1 MPPQRRKP
9 NPMGP
14 PRGRRPKI
22 AGTGRTP
29 APGGAA
35 RPATPEPAT
44 TEPATTGPPTTEPA
58 TTEPTTT
65 ESATTES
72 ATTGPAT
79 TGPATTGSE
88 PSATTAPQAPTPAPV
103 EPAGKAPTASGSET
117 ARKSAPGLRT
127 PAPVEDAGAE
137 REPGEQPG
145 GTVARG
151 SWRPV
156 AILGGAAVALGAFA
170 AVAAARPGATV
181 SNEAWVDSAATAE
194 VTAAA
199 GHAIETMHGYN
210 HETIDQDFAEIREV
224 LTPPMREEFDLTAEV
239 TKQAAVQT
247 HTATEVRIDHIG
259 ASMLDDDRAEVAA
272 FISVSATGDAVAQ
285 GSASAP
291 LLVRMERID
300 GKWLVSEIRDR

>member
-35 RPATPEPAT
+35 RPETPEPAT
-44 TEPATTGPPTTEPA
+44 TESA
-58 TTEPTTT
+58 TTESATTESATT

-72 ATTGPAT
+72 ATTGPAVTGPAT
-79 TGPATTGSE
+79 TGPATT
-88 PSATTAPQAPTPAPV
+88 ATTAPQAPTPAPV

>member
-35 RPATPEPAT
+35 RPETPEPAATEPAATESAT
-44 TEPATTGPPTTEPA
+44 TGSSVTGPATTGPAA
-58 TTEPTTT
+58 TG
-65 ESATTES
+65 S

-79 TGPATTGSE
+79 TGPATT
-88 PSATTAPQAPTPAPV
+88 ATTAPQAPTPAPV

>member
-35 RPATPEPAT
+35 RPETPEPAATEPAATGSAT
-44 TEPATTGPPTTEPA
+44 TGSSVAGPATTGPAA
-58 TTEPTTT
+58 TG
-65 ESATTES
+65 S

-79 TGPATTGSE
+79 TGPATT
-88 PSATTAPQAPTPAPV
+88 ATTAPQAPTPAPV

-210 HETIDQDFAEIREV
+210 HETIEQDFAEIREV

>member
-9 NPMGP
+9 NPAGP

-29 APGGAA
+29 AAGGAA
-35 RPATPEPAT
+35 RPEPTP
-44 TEPATTGPPTTEPA
+44 
-58 TTEPTTT
+58 TEPTPT
-65 ESATTES
+65 EPTSTEIAPTAS
-72 ATTGPAT
+72 TPPEPTPSPTARAGTAAPEA
-79 TGPATTGSE
+79 TGSE
-88 PSATTAPQAPTPAPV
+88 PSAAPIGQDSDSDLESAPEPREPSPV
-103 EPAGKAPTASGSET
+103 DDGGDVAEPAAQT
-117 ARKSAPGLRT
+117 
-127 PAPVEDAGAE
+127 
-137 REPGEQPG
+137 G
-145 GTVARG
+145 GTVSRG

-156 AILGGAAVALGAFA
+156 VIVGGAALALGAFA

-181 SNEAWVDSAATAE
+181 TNEAWVDSAATSE

-199 GHAIETMHGYN
+199 GNAIETMHGYN
-210 HETIDQDFAEIREV
+210 HETIDEDFAAIREV
-224 LTPPMREEFDLTAEV
+224 LTPPMREEFDLTADV

-291 LLVRMERID
+291 LLVRMEKID

>member
-35 RPATPEPAT
+35 RPETPEPAT
-44 TEPATTGPPTTEPA
+44 TEPATTEPA
-58 TTEPTTT
+58 TTEPATI
-65 ESATTES
+65 EPATTES

>member
-29 APGGAA
+29 APGGAD

-44 TEPATTGPPTTEPA
+44 TE
-58 TTEPTTT
+58 
-65 ESATTES
+65 SATTES
-72 ATTGPAT
+72 AATEPAATEPAVTGPAATGSAT
-79 TGPATTGSE
+79 TGSATTGSE

>member
-9 NPMGP
+9 NPAGP

-29 APGGAA
+29 AAGGAA
-35 RPATPEPAT
+35 RPEPTP
-44 TEPATTGPPTTEPA
+44 
-58 TTEPTTT
+58 TEPTATEIAPT
-65 ESATTES
+65 ESTSPEPTLSPTARAGTAAPE
-72 ATTGPAT
+72 A
-79 TGPATTGSE
+79 TGSE
-88 PSATTAPQAPTPAPV
+88 PSAAPV
-103 EPAGKAPTASGSET
+103 GQDSDSDLESAPEPREPASVDDGGDVAE
-117 ARKSAPGLRT
+117 
-127 PAPVEDAGAE
+127 PAA
-137 REPGEQPG
+137 QTG
-145 GTVARG
+145 GTVSRG

-156 AILGGAAVALGAFA
+156 AIVGGAALALGAFA

-181 SNEAWVDSAATAE
+181 TNEAWVDSAATSE

-199 GHAIETMHGYN
+199 GNAIETMHGYN
-210 HETIDQDFAEIREV
+210 HETIDEDFAAIREV
-224 LTPPMREEFDLTAEV
+224 LTPPMREEFDLTADV

-291 LLVRMERID
+291 LLVRMEKID

>member
-35 RPATPEPAT
+35 RPETPEPAT
-44 TEPATTGPPTTEPA
+44 TESA
-58 TTEPTTT
+58 TTESATTESATT

-72 ATTGPAT
+72 ATTGPAVTGPAT
-79 TGPATTGSE
+79 TGPATT
-88 PSATTAPQAPTPAPV
+88 ATTAPQAPTPAPV

-210 HETIDQDFAEIREV
+210 HETIEQDFAEIREV

>member
-9 NPMGP
+9 NPAGP

-22 AGTGRTP
+22 AGTGRTGGAVRPEATGPTPSGPTPPESPSPESTPLEPTPPESPP
-29 APGGAA
+29 APTAGAGTA
-35 RPATPEPAT
+35 AAEATGSSAAPAGPGSGSDRTSAPEPH
-44 TEPATTGPPTTEPA
+44 E
-58 TTEPTTT
+58 
-65 ESATTES
+65 
-72 ATTGPAT
+72 
-79 TGPATTGSE
+79 
-88 PSATTAPQAPTPAPV
+88 PAPV
-103 EPAGKAPTASGSET
+103 DDGGDAEEPAAQAVGTAS
-117 ARKSAPGLRT
+117 
-127 PAPVEDAGAE
+127 
-137 REPGEQPG
+137 
-145 GTVARG
+145 RG
-151 SWRPV
+151 SWRAV
-156 AILGGAAVALGAFA
+156 AIVGGAALALGAFA

-181 SNEAWVDSAATAE
+181 SNEAWVDSTATSE

-199 GHAIETMHGYN
+199 GNAIETMHGYN
-210 HETIDQDFAEIREV
+210 YETIDEDFAEIREV

-291 LLVRMERID
+291 LLVRMEKID
-300 GKWLVSEIRDR
+300 GKWLVSEIRDS

>member
-9 NPMGP
+9 NPAGP

-29 APGGAA
+29 AAGGAA
-35 RPATPEPAT
+35 RPEATP
-44 TEPATTGPPTTEPA
+44 TGPTPP
-58 TTEPTTT
+58 
-65 ESATTES
+65 ESPSPES
-72 ATTGPAT
+72 TP
-79 TGPATTGSE
+79 PGSTPPE
-88 PSATTAPQAPTPAPV
+88 STPAPT
-103 EPAGKAPTASGSET
+103 AGAGTAAAEATGPSAATAGPGSESDRT
-117 ARKSAPGLRT
+117 SAPEPHE
-127 PAPVEDAGAE
+127 PAPVDDSGDTDEPAAQTAGTAS
-137 REPGEQPG
+137 
-145 GTVARG
+145 RG

-156 AILGGAAVALGAFA
+156 AIVGGAALALGAFA
-170 AVAAARPGATV
+170 AVAAARPGAAV
-181 SNEAWVDSAATAE
+181 SNEAWVDSTATSE

-199 GHAIETMHGYN
+199 GNAIETMHGYN
-210 HETIDQDFAEIREV
+210 YETIDEDFAEIREV

-291 LLVRMERID
+291 LLVRMEKID
-300 GKWLVSEIRDR
+300 GKWLVSEIRDS

>member
-9 NPMGP
+9 NPAGP

-29 APGGAA
+29 AAGGAA
-35 RPATPEPAT
+35 RPEPTP
-44 TEPATTGPPTTEPA
+44 TEPIS
-58 TTEPTTT
+58 TEPTST
-65 ESATTES
+65 EIAPTASTSSEPTQPEPTLSPTARAGTAAPE
-72 ATTGPAT
+72 A
-79 TGPATTGSE
+79 TGSE
-88 PSATTAPQAPTPAPV
+88 PSAAPAGQVSDSDLEGAPEPR
-103 EPAGKAPTASGSET
+103 EPASVDDGGDVAE
-117 ARKSAPGLRT
+117 
-127 PAPVEDAGAE
+127 PAAQA
-137 REPGEQPG
+137 G
-145 GTVARG
+145 GTVSRG

-156 AILGGAAVALGAFA
+156 AIVGGAALALGAFA

-181 SNEAWVDSAATAE
+181 TNEAWVDSAATSE

-199 GHAIETMHGYN
+199 GNAIGTMHGYN
-210 HETIDQDFAEIREV
+210 HETIDEDFAAIREV
-224 LTPPMREEFDLTAEV
+224 LTPPMREEFDLTADV

-291 LLVRMERID
+291 LLVRMEKID

>member
-9 NPMGP
+9 NPAGP

-29 APGGAA
+29 GAGGAA
-35 RPATPEPAT
+35 RPEPTP
-44 TEPATTGPPTTEPA
+44 
-58 TTEPTTT
+58 TEPTPT
-65 ESATTES
+65 EPNPTEPTS
-72 ATTGPAT
+72 TEIAPTASTSPEPTPPEPTPSPTARAGTAAPEA
-79 TGPATTGSE
+79 AGSE
-88 PSATTAPQAPTPAPV
+88 PSTAPVGQDSDLESAPESR
-103 EPAGKAPTASGSET
+103 EPASVDDGGDVAE
-117 ARKSAPGLRT
+117 
-127 PAPVEDAGAE
+127 PAAQA
-137 REPGEQPG
+137 G
-145 GTVARG
+145 GTVSRG

-156 AILGGAAVALGAFA
+156 AIVGGAALALGAFA

-181 SNEAWVDSAATAE
+181 TNEAWVDSAATSE

-199 GHAIETMHGYN
+199 GNAIETMHGYN
-210 HETIDQDFAEIREV
+210 HETIDEDFAAIREV
-224 LTPPMREEFDLTAEV
+224 LTPPMREEFDLTADV

-291 LLVRMERID
+291 LLVRMEKID
-300 GKWLVSEIRDR
+300 GTWLVSEIRDR

>member
-1 MPPQRRKP
+1 E
-9 NPMGP
+9 
-14 PRGRRPKI
+14 
-22 AGTGRTP
+22 
-29 APGGAA
+29 
-35 RPATPEPAT
+35 TPEPAT
-44 TEPATTGPPTTEPA
+44 TEPATTEPA
-58 TTEPTTT
+58 TIEPATT

-72 ATTGPAT
+72 AT

>member
-35 RPATPEPAT
+35 RPETPEPAT
-44 TEPATTGPPTTEPA
+44 TEPATTESA
-58 TTEPTTT
+58 TTESATT

-72 ATTGPAT
+72 ATTGPAVTGPTT
-79 TGPATTGSE
+79 TGPATT
-88 PSATTAPQAPTPAPV
+88 ATTAPQAPTPAPV